1 MAFSGLI
8 WNESDGYCWVV
19 TTKPGPSYTR
29 RRSGARQK
37 ALRGIIWNELDGYML
52 VTNGPPP
59 ALNSPP
65 PGQLTGEANTTEAFS
80 GWQCRSPCLEDERRL
95 TIARALQRL
104 LASLH
109 EVC

>member
-1 MAFSGLI
+1 MAGRPQRSRQRRQLT
-8 WNESDGYCWVV
+8 V
-19 TTKPGPSYTR
+19 

-37 ALRGIIWNELDGYML
+37 ALRGVIWNKLDGYLL

-80 GWQCRSPCLEDERRL
+80 DLALSRQYRPVSPGAGAQEQ
-95 TIARALQRL
+95 T
-104 LASLH
+104 SK
-109 EVC
+109 